1 MLILLA
7 QQTTRIGHPILG
19 YIIPAVIFAVSF
31 IVAYALYKHFT
42 QQMDGE
48 E

>member
-1 MLILLA
+1 MFLLLA
-7 QQTTRIGHPILG
+7 QQINRIGHPVLG

-31 IVAYALYKHFT
+31 LVAYALYKHFIR
-42 QQMDGE
+42 QMDGE